1 MLYHNFDIAI
11 DERGIGGYPVRAESE
26 YFGEAR
32 GTLLLDP
39 DNPALLEALNRLEEC
54 QTDMATLVH
63 FGTELYQYLFSGEI
77 ETIFQQSFGHALAS
91 KDTGL
96 RIRLKIRPPEIAA
109 LPWEALFFPAKKC
122 FMGCSMNSPLVRYL
136 EIAGPISE
144 LSVPLPLRM
153 LVVIPNSVSPY
164 AELDSATEIA
174 HLDKALQDVK
184 KQVHVHY
191 LQGSVTLEQLLDEL
205 TERTYNCLHFIG
217 HGEFVDDCGSLL
229 FNTGDGGVDYV
240 DENRFATL
248 FLNHPTM
255 KLVVLNSCHG
265 ASISSTRSFSG
276 LAPGLVVRGIPAVVA
291 MKYAVDDQSAVLF
304 AREFY
309 RKLFRGWDTG
319 RVDVAMVH
327 ARNRLS
333 SEVHSA
339 RDYCTPVLYLRA
351 REGVLFDAQSASVV
365 GNIPWAKAD
374 LHRTKA
380 VYDTYRENRAITG
393 SDVYNEEMGH
403 LVRMEKLR
411 RYGQISVAIIA
422 CVLFLFSWVGAFDLL
437 GLDTLTEMYT
447 MQVGEWIGA
456 TPLNEN
462 IIIVA
467 TGEKIEKSWRGEQ
480 HADLLDKLS
489 QAGAKAVA
497 FDMTFEDETAYDH
510 DFVQAIEKAKARG
523 TQTIVGVQKLDDDNR
538 AKIAAEIARAIPHGL
553 GNTCIGRKLGFS
565 LFVPLVVVK
574 EEENRLIPHFA
585 LSLLAYAAFTGVDID
600 FNPARDLENRQIHFS
615 TPDGDSFSMNFAEVI
630 HTREKSWCA
639 LIADG
644 DTVGNMLSAPVSAAA
659 LRDPSHRSDYATILA
674 MASAELVNFVGGRLV
689 LVGGEHGDVFSE
701 RRGLQEEKRYGV
713 EYHAEAVNTLLNGSS
728 VRYPG
733 TSLQVFLMVILGFA
747 GSYIRG
753 GLSTRSG
760 QTRLIATAIVLL
772 LTLCCTLF
780 LYAAYYLLL
789 NILYPVGAFAISYLV
804 TGRID
809 KRILT

>member
-32 GTLLLDP
+32 RTLLLDP
-39 DNPALLEALNRLEEC
+39 DHPALLEALNRLEEC
-54 QTDMATLVH
+54 QMDMATLVH
-63 FGTELYQYLFSGEI
+63 FGTELYQYLFTGEI
-77 ETIFQQSFGHALAS
+77 ETIFQQSFGHAQATR
-91 KDTGL
+91 DTGL
-96 RIRLKIRPPEIAA
+96 RIRLKIWPPEIAA
-109 LPWEALFFPAKKC
+109 LPWEAMYFPAKKC
-122 FMGCSMNSPLVRYL
+122 FMSSSMNSPLVRYL
-136 EIAGPISE
+136 EIAGPIAE

-153 LVVIPNSVSPY
+153 LVVIPNSVPPY
-164 AELDSATEIA
+164 PELDAATEIA

-191 LQGSVTLEQLLDEL
+191 LKGNVTLEQLLDEL
-205 TERTYNCLHFIG
+205 TERTCNCLHFIG
-217 HGEFVDDCGSLL
+217 HGEFIDDCGSLL
-229 FNTGDGGVDYV
+229 FNTGEGGVDYV
-240 DENRFATL
+240 DEHRFATL
-248 FLNHPTM
+248 FQNHPSM

-291 MKYAVDDQSAVLF
+291 MKYAVDDLSAVLF

-333 SEVHSA
+333 AEVHYA

-351 REGVLFDAQSASVV
+351 REGVLFDAQSATVA

-374 LHRTKA
+374 LHRAKA
-380 VYDTYRENRAITG
+380 VYDTYRENRAVTG
-393 SDVYNEEMGH
+393 SDAYNGEMGR
-403 LVRMEKLR
+403 LVQMEMRR
-411 RYGQISVAIIA
+411 RYGQISVAMVA

-447 MQVGEWIGA
+447 MRLGEWIGA

-462 IIIVA
+462 IVIVS
-467 TGEKIEKSWRGEQ
+467 TGEKVEKSWRGEQ
-480 HADLLDKLS
+480 HVDLLDKLS

-497 FDMTFEDETAYDH
+497 FDMTFEDETAYDSA
-510 DFVQAIEKAKARG
+510 FVQAIKKAKARG
-523 TQTIVGVQKLDDDNR
+523 TQTIAGVQRLDDGTR
-538 AKIAAEIARAIPHGL
+538 AKIAAEIEKAIPQAL

-574 EEENRLIPHFA
+574 KEENRLIPRFA
-585 LSLLAYAAFTGVDID
+585 LSLLAYAAFTGVAID
-600 FNPARDLENRQIHFS
+600 FNPARDMENRQIHFS
-615 TPDGDSFSMNFAEVI
+615 APDGDSFSMNFAEMV
-630 HTREKSWCA
+630 HTQEKSWCG

-644 DTVGNMLSAPVSAAA
+644 DSVGNMLYAPVPAAA
-659 LRDPSHRSDYATILA
+659 LRDPNRRFDYAAILA
-674 MASAELVNFVGGRLV
+674 MPPAELVNFVGGRLV
-689 LVGGEHGDVFSE
+689 LVGGEHDDVFSE
-701 RRGLQEEKRYGV
+701 RRGWFKERRYGV

-728 VRYPG
+728 VQYPD
-733 TSLQVFLMVILGFA
+733 TTLPVLLMAVLGFA

-753 GLSTRSG
+753 GFSARSG
-760 QTRLIATAIVLL
+760 YTRLIATAIVLL
-772 LTLCCTLF
+772 LTLGCTLF

-789 NILYPVGAFAISYLV
+789 NILYPVGAFAISYLL

>member
-1 MLYHNFDIAI
+1 MLYNNFDIAI
-11 DERGIGGYPVRAESE
+11 DERGSGGYPVRAESE

-39 DNPALLEALNRLEEC
+39 EHPALLEALNRLEEC

-63 FGTELYQYLFSGEI
+63 FGVELYHYLFTGEI
-77 ETIFQQSFGHALAS
+77 ETIFQQSFGHALATR
-91 KDTGL
+91 DTGL
-96 RIRLKIRPPEIAA
+96 RIRLKIWPPEIAA
-109 LPWEALFFPAKKC
+109 LPWEAMYFPAKNC
-122 FMGCSMNSPLVRYL
+122 FMASSMNSPLVRYL
-136 EIAGPISE
+136 EIASPISQ
-144 LSVPLPLRM
+144 LSISLPLRM

-164 AELDSATEIA
+164 PELDSATETA
-174 HLDKALQDVK
+174 HLDTALQDVK

-191 LQGSVTLEQLLDEL
+191 LKGNVTLEQLLDEL

-229 FNTGDGGVDYV
+229 FNTGEGGVDYV

-248 FLNHPTM
+248 FQNHPTM

-291 MKYAVDDQSAVLF
+291 MKYAVDDLSAVLF

-333 SEVHSA
+333 AEVHSA

-351 REGVLFDAQSASVV
+351 REGVLFDAQSATVA
-365 GNIPWAKAD
+365 GKIPWAKAD
-374 LHRTKA
+374 LHRAKA

-393 SDVYNEEMGH
+393 SDVYNDEMGR

-411 RYGQISVAIIA
+411 RSGQISVAIIA

-447 MQVGEWIGA
+447 MRLGEWLGA

-462 IIIVA
+462 IIIVS
-467 TGEKIEKSWRGEQ
+467 TGEKVEKSWRAEQ

-510 DFVQAIEKAKARG
+510 DFVQAIKKAKARG
-523 TQTIVGVQKLDDDNR
+523 TQTVVGVQKLDDDNR
-538 AKIAAEIARAIPHGL
+538 AKIAAGIERAIPHGL

-565 LFVPLVVVK
+565 LFVPLVVDK
-574 EEENRLIPHFA
+574 KEENRSTPYFA

-600 FNPARDLENRQIHFS
+600 FNAARDMDSRQIHF
-615 TPDGDSFSMNFAEVI
+615 TAPGGDSFSMNFAEVI
-630 HTREKSWCA
+630 HTKGKSWCA
-639 LIADG
+639 LVADG
-644 DTVGNMLSAPVSAAA
+644 DTVGNMLYAPVPAAA
-659 LRDPSHRSDYATILA
+659 LRDPSHRSDYATMLA
-674 MASAELVNFVGGRLV
+674 MPPAELVNFVAGRLV
-689 LVGGEHGDVFSE
+689 LVGGEHDDVFSE
-701 RRGLQEEKRYGV
+701 RRGLLEEKRYGV

-728 VRYPG
+728 VQYPD
-733 TSLQVFLMVILGFA
+733 TTLQVVLMVILGFA

-753 GLSTRSG
+753 GLSARPASA
-760 QTRLIATAIVLL
+760 RLIFTAIVLL
-772 LTLCCTLF
+772 LVLACTLF

-789 NILYPVGAFAISYLV
+789 NILYPVGAFAIAYLV
-804 TGRID
+804 MGRID

>member
-39 DNPALLEALNRLEEC
+39 DHPALLEALNRLEEC
-54 QTDMATLVH
+54 QTDMAALVH
-63 FGTELYQYLFSGEI
+63 FGNELYQYLFTGEI
-77 ETIFQQSFGHALAS
+77 ETIFQQSFGHALAT

-109 LPWEALFFPAKKC
+109 LPWEAMYFPAKKC
-122 FMGCSMNSPLVRYL
+122 FMGSSMNSPLVRYL
-136 EIAGPISE
+136 EITGPISQ

-153 LVVIPNSVSPY
+153 LVVIPNSVPPY
-164 AELDSATEIA
+164 PELDSATEIA

-184 KQVHVHY
+184 KQVDVRY
-191 LQGSVTLEQLLDEL
+191 LKGNVTLEQLLDEL

-229 FNTGDGGVDYV
+229 FNTGEGGIDYV

-248 FLNHPTM
+248 FQNHPTM

-333 SEVHSA
+333 AEAHYA

-351 REGVLFDAQSASVV
+351 REGVLFDAQSATVA

-374 LHRTKA
+374 LHRAKA

-393 SDVYNEEMGH
+393 SDAYNEEMGR

-411 RYGQISVAIIA
+411 RYGQISVAIVA
-422 CVLFLFSWVGAFDLL
+422 CVVFLFSWVGAFDLL

-447 MQVGEWIGA
+447 MRLGEWMSA

-462 IIIVA
+462 VLIVS
-467 TGEKIEKSWRGEQ
+467 TDEKIDKSWRGEQ

-489 QAGAKAVA
+489 LAGAKAVA
-497 FDMTFEDETAYDH
+497 FDMTFEDETAYDV
-510 DFVQAIEKAKARG
+510 DFVNAIQKAKARG
-523 TQTIVGVQKLDDDNR
+523 TQTVVGVQKLDDNNR
-538 AKIAAEIARAIPHGL
+538 AKIAAEIERAIANGL

-574 EEENRLIPHFA
+574 KQGNRLTPHFA
-585 LSLLAYAAFTGVDID
+585 LSLLAYTAFTGMDID
-600 FNPARDLENRQIHFS
+600 FNPARDMKNRQIHF
-615 TPDGDSFSMNFAEVI
+615 TGPDGDSFSMNFAEVI
-630 HTREKSWCA
+630 HTKGKSWCA
-639 LIADG
+639 LIVDG
-644 DTVGNMLSAPVSAAA
+644 DTVGNMLYAPLPTAA
-659 LRDPSHRSDYATILA
+659 LRDPTHRFDYETILT
-674 MASAELVNFVGGRLV
+674 MSPAELVNFVGGRLV
-689 LVGGEHGDVFSE
+689 LVGGEHDDVFSE
-701 RRGLQEEKRYGV
+701 RRGLFKEKRYGV

-728 VRYPG
+728 VQYPD
-733 TSLQVFLMVILGFA
+733 TTLQVFLMVILGFT

-753 GLSTRSG
+753 GLSARPG
-760 QTRLIATAIVLL
+760 HTRLIATTIVLL
-772 LTLCCTLF
+772 LALGCTLF

-789 NILYPVGAFAISYLV
+789 NILYPVGAFAVSYLV